1 MEDRLR
7 HLKNRAT
14 SWSDAHNHLHDARLG
29 DPTPVIA
36 AMREAGVARCVV
48 NATSEAD
55 WPQVEALAHAHPDFV
70 LPAFGIHPWKAH
82 TVAEGWHTRLRELLE
97 RHPHAS
103 LGECGLD
110 RWIDSPGLDVQAPVF
125 DAQIRLARE
134 LDRPLIIH
142 CLKAWQALFDAFDR
156 EAPPKRFLLHS
167 FNGSIETA
175 RRLLP
180 LGAYFSFSGYFLHD
194 RKAAVVETFRQL
206 PPDRVLL
213 ETDAPDMLP
222 PAGQIRW
229 PLPGDANHPANLP
242 AIAEAYA
249 VRIGCDLEALS
260 ARNEENFASFFL

>member
-1 MEDRLR
+1 MED
-7 HLKNRAT
+7 NPTT
-14 SWSDAHNHLHDARLG
+14 SWSDAHNHLHDTRLG
-29 DPTPVIA
+29 DPAPVIA
-36 AMREAGVARCVV
+36 AMREAGVSRCVV
-48 NATSEAD
+48 NATCEAD
-55 WPQVEALAHAHPDFV
+55 WPQVEALALAHP
-70 LPAFGIHPWKAH
+70 
-82 TVAEGWHTRLRELLE
+82 
-97 RHPHAS
+97 
-103 LGECGLD
+103 ECGLD
-110 RWIDSPGLDVQAPVF
+110 RWIDSPGLNVQAPVF
-125 DAQIRLARE
+125 DAQLRLARE
-134 LDRPLIIH
+134 LDRPMTIH

-222 PAGQIRW
+222 PAGQIHC
-229 PLPGDANHPANLP
+229 PLPDDANHPANLP

-249 VRIGCDLEALS
+249 ERIGCDLETLS
-260 ARNEENFASFFL
+260 VRNEENFARFFFL

>member
-1 MEDRLR
+1 M
-7 HLKNRAT
+7 KNHAT
-14 SWSDAHNHLHDARLG
+14 WSDAHNHLHDTRLG
-29 DPTPVIA
+29 DPPPVIA
-36 AMREAGVARCVV
+36 AMREAGIARCVV
-48 NATSEAD
+48 NATCEAD
-55 WPQVEALAHAHPDFV
+55 WPQVEALAVDHPDFV

-82 TVAEGWHTRLRELLE
+82 TATEGWENRLRELLE

-110 RWIDSPGLDVQAPVF
+110 RWIDSPGLDTQMPVF

-134 LDRPLIIH
+134 LDRPLTIH

-167 FNGSIETA
+167 FNGSIEVA

-194 RKAAVVETFRQL
+194 RKTAVVETFRQL

-222 PAGQIRW
+222 TAGQIRH
-229 PLPGDANHPANLP
+229 PLPNELNHPANLP

-249 VRIGCDLEALS
+249 ERIGSDLKELAE
-260 ARNEENFASFFL
+260 RNEENFARFFL